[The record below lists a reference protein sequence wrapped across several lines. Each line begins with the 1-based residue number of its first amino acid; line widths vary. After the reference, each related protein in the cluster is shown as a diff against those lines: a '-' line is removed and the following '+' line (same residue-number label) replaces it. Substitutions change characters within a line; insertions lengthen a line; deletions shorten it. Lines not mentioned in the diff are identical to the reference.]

1 MMLKSVSLIMFS
13 QCVLFVVFFVGL
25 TYAAPVE
32 NGEVPLARQA
42 RSANIIKPNRIEVF
56 EIDNESGA
64 KTKILPIELGFGVD
78 IKGDKDISIAN
89 GVLEEGVF
97 PNGIFGHVDPKV
109 GVIGT
114 LGQHLIG
121 KDPLNLGTGIN
132 FDLASPDLSL
142 GLGLGKSKPSGNLFG
157 PLLGDDAFGSLIS
170 SLINANRRR

>member
-1 MMLKSVSLIMFS
+1 MFS
-13 QCVLFVVFFVGL
+13 HCVLFVAFFVGL

-32 NGEVPLARQA
+32 NGEVPLAREA
-42 RSANIIKPNRIEVF
+42 RSANIIKTIKPSSVEVF

-64 KTKILPIELGFGVD
+64 KTKILPIDLGFGVD
-78 IKGDKDISIAN
+78 LKGELDTSLAN
-89 GVLEEGVF
+89 GVLEGGPF

-142 GLGLGKSKPSGNLFG
+142 GLGLGKHSKSGGNLFDS
-157 PLLGDDAFGSLIS
+157 LLGDDAVGSLIS